1 MLETFLGGIAAWFTI
16 PAVVGT
22 LYFLIQM
29 FFQGLGGDMDVDLD
43 TDIDFD
49 TDVGHHG
56 AGHDFKVLSLQTLSA
71 FFMGGGWMGLA
82 AYRLLDLG
90 PTMASLIAVGS
101 GVAVGWLLLTLLRAV
116 LRLQNSGNIELG
128 EAVGLT
134 GEVYIEVP
142 EAGRGSG
149 RVKLIIAEHQREYSA
164 VQEGEVAIPT
174 GTPVRI
180 VRANSAS
187 NTLSVERA

>member
-1 MLETFLGGIAAWFTI
+1 MLDTFLGDLAGWFTI
-16 PAVVGT
+16 PAVIGT

-29 FFQGLGGDMDVDLD
+29 FFQGIGGDLDVDLD
-43 TDIDFD
+43 TDI
-49 TDVGHHG
+49 GHDG

-82 AYRLLDLG
+82 AYRLLELS
-90 PTMASLIAVGS
+90 PAPAALVAVGS
-101 GVAVGWLLLTLLRAV
+101 GVAVGWLLLTLLRAM
-116 LRLQNSGNIELG
+116 LKLQNSGNITLD

-134 GEVYIEVP
+134 GQVYVHIPEV
-142 EAGRGSG
+142 GRGSG
-149 RVKLIIAEHQREYSA
+149 RVTVIIENHQREYNA

-174 GTPVRI
+174 GTAVRI
-180 VRANSAS
+180 VRANEAS